1 MPTRALAPTPPRVP
15 LRTPAPGRAASRRA
29 RVRALHSSPSSSS
42 SSGAPVFHYH
52 QIEVE
57 TRKGIHLHD
66 ITSEI
71 ESVVKS
77 SGVVDGY
84 VNVLSRHTTTAVC
97 INEAEGR
104 LLDDVRQYLAR
115 LAPADHPYLHNDLH
129 LRRGPPG
136 WPGGDEA
143 WRAQEPENA
152 HSHLLSMLLGNSE
165 TVPVVNGELMIGT
178 WQSVM
183 LVELDGP
190 RRRTVG
196 VQAVGVTRG
205 SAELPPSDGLP
216 EASTEEKK
224 KAETNAK
231 TSVDSS
237 FDSQMDEFCEEDP
250 SADECRVFD

>member
-42 SSGAPVFHYH
+42 SSGAPVFHYE
-52 QIEVE
+52 QVEVE

-165 TVPVVNGELMIGT
+165 TVPVVNGKLMIGT

-196 VQAVGVTRG
+196 VQAVGARR
-205 SAELPPSDGLP
+205 SSEAPPSGPP
-216 EASTEEKK
+216 EASSEEKK
-224 KAETNAK
+224 KAETNAA
-231 TSVDSS
+231 SVDSS
-237 FDSQMDEFCEEDP
+237 FDSRMDEFCEEDP

>member
-1 MPTRALAPTPPRVP
+1 M
-15 LRTPAPGRAASRRA
+15 
-29 RVRALHSSPSSSS
+29 
-42 SSGAPVFHYH
+42 
-52 QIEVE
+52 
-57 TRKGIHLHD
+57 
-66 ITSEI
+66 
-71 ESVVKS
+71 
-77 SGVVDGY
+77 
-84 VNVLSRHTTTAVC
+84 
-97 INEAEGR
+97 
-104 LLDDVRQYLAR
+104 
-115 LAPADHPYLHNDLH
+115 
-129 LRRGPPG
+129 
-136 WPGGDEA
+136 
-143 WRAQEPENA
+143 
-152 HSHLLSMLLGNSE
+152 
-165 TVPVVNGELMIGT
+165 VNGELMIGT

-205 SAELPPSDGLP
+205 SAELAPSDGLP